1 MGRLERKLGLELRT
15 LLIHYCDI
23 LWRIWSLELMELK
36 RLMGVKMEDSLR
48 LRQDRTLMGR
58 YLDHSLVQEQCP
70 IHMFHQFYFV
80 QLDILIGEELELK
93 LIMEVAQL
101 ELMVHML
108 MVMVMEMEK
117 NHSSSIRNSC
127 RLHMQLLLRLWL

>member
-1 MGRLERKLGLELRT
+1 
-15 LLIHYCDI
+15 
-23 LWRIWSLELMELK
+23 
-36 RLMGVKMEDSLR
+36 MEDSLR

-58 YLDHSLVQEQCP
+58 YLEQTLVQEQRP
-70 IHMFHQFYFV
+70 IHIFHQFYIV
-80 QLDILIGEELELK
+80 QLDILMWEELELQLVME
-93 LIMEVAQL
+93 LIQL

-108 MVMVMEMEK
+108 MVMVMEM

>member
-1 MGRLERKLGLELRT
+1 MGRLEIKLGLEQRT
-15 LLIHYCDI
+15 LLIHHCDI

-58 YLDHSLVQEQCP
+58 YLDQSLVQEQCP

-93 LIMEVAQL
+93 LVMELSQL
-101 ELMVHML
+101 
-108 MVMVMEMEK
+108 VMEMEK

>member
-1 MGRLERKLGLELRT
+1 M
-15 LLIHYCDI
+15 
-23 LWRIWSLELMELK
+23 WSLELMDFQ

-58 YLDHSLVQEQCP
+58 YLDQSLVQEQCP

-93 LIMEVAQL
+93 LIMELAQL
-101 ELMVHML
+101 EHLVHML
-108 MVMVMEMEK
+108 MVMVMEK

>member
-1 MGRLERKLGLELRT
+1 MGRLEMKLGLEHRT

-23 LWRIWSLELMELK
+23 LWRIWSLELMDLK

-58 YLDHSLVQEQCP
+58 YLDHSLVQEQRP
-70 IHMFHQFYFV
+70 IHMLHQFYFV
-80 QLDILIGEELELK
+80 QLDILTWEELELE
-93 LIMEVAQL
+93 LEMVFRQL
-101 ELMVHML
+101 EL
-108 MVMVMEMEK
+108 MVMEMEK